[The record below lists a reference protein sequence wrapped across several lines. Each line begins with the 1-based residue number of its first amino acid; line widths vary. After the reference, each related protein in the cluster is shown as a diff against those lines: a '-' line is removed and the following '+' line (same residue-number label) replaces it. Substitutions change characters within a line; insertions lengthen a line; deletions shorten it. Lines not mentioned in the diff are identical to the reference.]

1 MSLNY
6 RFKSIEEV
14 IKKTESLSNII
25 LFSNDKDKIIKAFET
40 LKCIITG
47 RCICDLCKT
56 WDKNIFIIFEFGRC
70 LCPTRFFQLI
80 KAKYIK
86 TDKWIYIQPLY
97 KDLYDTVYE
106 DINPITEDL
115 ASLEEENKATCKY
128 KLSNDLVN
136 KTMNFIKTQKTK
148 KTKKLKKNG

>member
-6 RFKSIEEV
+6 KFKSIEEV

-56 WDKNIFIIFEFGRC
+56 WDKNIFIIF
-70 LCPTRFFQLI
+70 
-80 KAKYIK
+80 
-86 TDKWIYIQPLY
+86 
-97 KDLYDTVYE
+97 
-106 DINPITEDL
+106 
-115 ASLEEENKATCKY
+115 
-128 KLSNDLVN
+128 
-136 KTMNFIKTQKTK
+136 
-148 KTKKLKKNG
+148 